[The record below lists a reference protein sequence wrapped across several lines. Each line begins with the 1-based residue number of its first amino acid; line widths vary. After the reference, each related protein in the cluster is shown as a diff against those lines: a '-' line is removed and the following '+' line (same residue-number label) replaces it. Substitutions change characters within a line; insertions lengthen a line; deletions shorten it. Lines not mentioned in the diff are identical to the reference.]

1 MWDFIRIYDDSLLV
15 DDGWWC
21 HFTILKKYELV
32 SLGRMTSHIWK
43 KMFETTNQ
51 LSMKHQH
58 SRIS

>member
-1 MWDFIRIYDDSLLV
+1 MGDFIRIYDDSLLV

-43 KMFETTNQ
+43 KNV
-51 LSMKHQH
+51 
-58 SRIS
+58 